1 MKKSTL
7 ALLTTVIAFTPLL
20 CEAVSF
26 RTAFAQ
32 GLQQLGSTRSGFPTV
47 AQAQT
52 SIQDN
57 TNSAAAVGT
66 ANYIDQDAT
75 QHSLQ
80 QQLDLGAYG
89 VPSYPDA
96 QTSVQ
101 KNANEAA
108 AVGNYN
114 YIDQDATQTNIQ
126 DQVDLN
132 QYLPHGYG
140 Y

>member
-7 ALLTTVIAFTPLL
+7 ALLTTVIAFAPI
-20 CEAVSF
+20 
-26 RTAFAQ
+26 TAFAQ
-32 GLQQLGSTRSGFPTV
+32 DSS
-47 AQAQT
+47 T
-52 SIQDN
+52 SIQNN

-66 ANYIDQDAT
+66 ANYIDQDAA
-75 QHSLQ
+75 QHNLQ

-89 VPSYPDA
+89 IPSTPDA

-101 KNANEAA
+101 INANEAA
-108 AVGNYN
+108 AVGDYN
-114 YIDQDATQTNIQ
+114 VIDQDATQTNIQ

-132 QYLPHGYG
+132 QYLPQGYG

>member
-1 MKKSTL
+1 MKKSI
-7 ALLTTVIAFTPLL
+7 ALLTTVIAFAPL
-20 CEAVSF
+20 
-26 RTAFAQ
+26 TAFAQ
-32 GLQQLGSTRSGFPTV
+32 DSS
-47 AQAQT
+47 T
-52 SIQDN
+52 SIQN
-57 TNSAAAVGT
+57 NINSAAAVGT

-101 KNANEAA
+101 GNVNEAA
-108 AVGNYN
+108 AIGNYN
-114 YIDQDATQTNIQ
+114 VIDQDATQTSIQ
-126 DQVDLN
+126 DQVDIN
-132 QYLPHGYG
+132 QYLPQGYG